1 MMSTSQPFPRSLLQQ
16 PAAERLA
23 YFKAYTVAHPT
34 LVAADAALE
43 RLIREPA
50 GVTLVFVFGP
60 TGVGKTTLRRRIEQ
74 RLCAEA
80 SAEPQRDRGRLPAV
94 GVEAVA
100 PDSGTFRWRDYYVRA
115 LVALEAP
122 LLGGVALPRDEE
134 RNCRATDRSARLL
147 HRMATAEV
155 RRALEQTLVQRRPA
169 AFLIDE
175 AQHLTKMAS
184 GRRFQDQVDCLKS
197 LASLTQTVHVL
208 VGTYDLL
215 ALCDLN
221 AQLRRR
227 SADVHF
233 PRYRAEHGEDLR
245 AFKSVLW
252 AFQRHLPVATEPDLL
267 DHWEFC
273 YERSIGCVGILK
285 EWLTRCLAAVLDAGE
300 PTLSFPQL
308 QRWALAP
315 AQCMKLIAE
324 ARDGEAQRVEPLQSH
339 ARLRAELGL
348 PPAPASLPPSGAG
361 GAGKPPPVAT
371 QRTRHRR
378 AGERQP
384 TRDPVGEC
392 GHGT

>member
-1 MMSTSQPFPRSLLQQ
+1 MTPTPETFPRSLLEQ
-16 PAAERLA
+16 PPAERLA

-34 LVAADAALE
+34 LVSADATLG
-43 RLIREPA
+43 RLLREPA

-74 RLCAEA
+74 RLWIDA
-80 SAEPQRDRGRLPAV
+80 SAELLRDRGRLPCV
-94 GVEAVA
+94 GVEAIA

-115 LVALEAP
+115 LAALEAP
-122 LLGGVALPRDEE
+122 LLGAGALPHDGQGS
-134 RNCRATDRSARLL
+134 RATDRSARLL
-147 HRMATAEV
+147 HRMATAEI

-197 LASLTQTVHVL
+197 LASLTETVHVL
-208 VGTYDLL
+208 VGTYDLR
-215 ALCDLN
+215 ALCDLS

-227 SADVHF
+227 SADIHF
-233 PRYRAEHGEDLR
+233 PRYRAERGEDLR

-252 AFQRHLPVATEPDLL
+252 AFQRHLPVATEPNLL

-285 EWLTRCLAAVLDAGE
+285 EWLTRCLTAALEAGE
-300 PTLSFPQL
+300 STVTLAQL
-308 QRWALAP
+308 QRWALASS
-315 AQCMKLIAE
+315 QCLKLIAE
-324 ARDGEAQRVEPLQSH
+324 ARDGEAQLAETPESH
-339 ARLRAELGL
+339 ARLRADLGL
-348 PPAPASLPPSGAG
+348 PPAPVAGVPSGTDSPSD
-361 GAGKPPPVAT
+361 PPPGAI
-371 QRTRHRR
+371 QRPQDRR
-378 AGERQP
+378 VGERQP
-384 TRDPVGEC
+384 TRDPVGES

>member
-1 MMSTSQPFPRSLLQQ
+1 MMPTPETFPRSLLQE
-16 PAAERLA
+16 PAAARLA

-34 LVAADAALE
+34 LGAADAALG

-74 RLCAEA
+74 RLWTEA
-80 SAEPQRDRGRLPAV
+80 SAELQRDRGRLPAV

-100 PDSGTFRWRDYYVRA
+100 PDGGTFRWRDYYVRA
-115 LVALEAP
+115 LAALEAP
-122 LLGGVALPRDEE
+122 LLGAVELPRDEGA
-134 RNCRATDRSARLL
+134 CRAMDRSARLL

-184 GRRFQDQVDCLKS
+184 GRRFQDQMDCLKS
-197 LASLTQTVHVL
+197 LASLTETVHVL

-227 SADVHF
+227 SADIHF
-233 PRYRAEHGEDLR
+233 PRYRAERGEDLR

-285 EWLTRCLAAVLDAGE
+285 EWLIRCLVAVLDAGE
-300 PTLSFPQL
+300 PTLTFPQL

-315 AQCMKLIAE
+315 TQCMKLIAE
-324 ARDGEAQRVEPLQSH
+324 ARDGEAQRVEPPESN
-339 ARLRAELGL
+339 ARLRAGLGL
-348 PPAPASLPPSGAG
+348 PPAPVSLPPRGAG
-361 GAGKPPPVAT
+361 STGEPPPDAT
-371 QRTRHRR
+371 QRTRARR
-378 AGERQP
+378 VGERQP
-384 TRDPVGEC
+384 TRDPVGERR
-392 GHGT
+392 HGP